1 VKNPI
6 FVRYHQLEIEDS
18 PLNLFLVIG
27 CGNSKLSENMYD
39 VGIKNIVNIDLS
51 NVVIQQMN
59 AKNKQ
64 RKEMQ
69 FLKMDMLQVKILNE
83 LISKRIYFSLSDIYF
98 NIFAIFK

>member
-1 VKNPI
+1 MIGKKSK
-6 FVRYHQLEIEDS
+6 FCSLYHQFKIEDS
-18 PLNLFLVIG
+18 SLTLFLAIG

-69 FLKMDMLQVKILNE
+69 FLKMDMLQVKIL
-83 LISKRIYFSLSDIYF
+83 ISKRIYFSLPDIYY

>member
-1 VKNPI
+1 
-6 FVRYHQLEIEDS
+6 
-18 PLNLFLVIG
+18 
-27 CGNSKLSENMYD
+27 MYD

-69 FLKMDMLQVKILNE
+69 FLKMDMLQVKIL
-83 LISKRIYFSLSDIYF
+83 ISKRIYFSLPDIYY